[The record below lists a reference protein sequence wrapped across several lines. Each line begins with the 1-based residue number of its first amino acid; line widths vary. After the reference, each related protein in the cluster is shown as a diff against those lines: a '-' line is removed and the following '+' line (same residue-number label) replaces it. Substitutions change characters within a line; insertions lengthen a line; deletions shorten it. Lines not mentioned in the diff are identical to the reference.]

1 MHKDSV
7 QSTLVVALLLCVVCS
22 VVVASAAVLL
32 APVQQANQLLDKR
45 KNILIAAGLAQPE
58 GLTAKKVD
66 ALFQNIEMKG
76 VDIATGQYVDIEQS
90 YSLQDAAKDPE
101 RSIKLSAQED
111 IADIRRQPKIMP
123 VYLSKDMDGQVEKI
137 ILPVHGYGLWST
149 LYGFMAL
156 ESDGNTVAGLGF
168 YQHAETPGLGG
179 EVDNPK
185 WKAQWPG
192 KKIAKDGEVL
202 VELAKGGVDAST
214 ANGEYKVDA
223 LSGATLTSRG
233 VTNLLRFWLGDNGYG
248 PFLKQFRQ
256 EV

>member
-7 QSTLVVALLLCVVCS
+7 QRTLVVALALCVVCS

-32 APVQQANQLLDKR
+32 SPVQQANQLLDKR
-45 KNILIAAGLAQPE
+45 KNILIAAGLATPAE
-58 GLTAKKVD
+58 LSAEKVD
-66 ALFQNIEMKG
+66 ELFENIELKG
-76 VDIATGQYVDIEQS
+76 VEIETGKYVDIQPTFSIKEAS
-90 YSLQDAAKDPE
+90 KDPA
-101 RSIKLSAQED
+101 RSEKLSAEED
-111 IADIRRQPKIMP
+111 LADIRRQPKVMP
-123 VYLSKDMDGQVEKI
+123 VYLAKGESGEIEKI

-192 KKIAKDGEVL
+192 KKVAKDGEVL
-202 VELAKGGVDAST
+202 VELAKGGVDENTPNSQ
-214 ANGEYKVDA
+214 YKVDA

-233 VTNLLRFWLGDNGYG
+233 VTNLLRFWLGEDGYG